1 MKFVH
6 LLKVDPNAN
15 NNKYYKMTEKSD
27 GTFIVEF
34 GREGSSPQ
42 TRSYSMR
49 KWNSKY
55 NEKVKSGYK
64 DITEFV
70 TLLKTED
77 AKLTDD
83 TRVNRVLEKL
93 LSASRNAFS
102 QTYRVSASSVT
113 HAQIQEAQRLINLIT
128 VLTRGSQDMDKI
140 NQTFVELWHVIPR
153 SLKNVRDALPKNIT
167 QAITM
172 LGDEQD
178 SIDNANVQK
187 AFVQNEESVG
197 LLDNLA
203 VSLEFVSSYDETL
216 SELCSGI
223 KYTIDVFKLRKP
235 ELEQRFVSFVN
246 KASDKTTALRFHGTR
261 WKNGMAILQTGLK
274 ILGSRSSTYSGSM
287 LGDAIYTSRDFN
299 KSYPGYSDG
308 LVLVLDTHIGKA
320 LNVNSSEHI
329 RHYSFEELQRLGYH
343 SVNAEPG
350 VHTGWVTLQK
360 HEQTIYHQDQH
371 NFKYLISVN
380 N

>member
-6 LLKVDPNAN
+6 LLKVDPKEN
-15 NNKYYKMTEKSD
+15 NNKYYRLTEKND

-49 KWNSKY
+49 KWDSKY

-153 SLKNVRDALPKNIT
+153 SLKDVRDALPKNIT

-172 LGDEQD
+172 LGEEQD
-178 SIDNANVQK
+178 SIDNANVQQ
-187 AFVQNEESVG
+187 AFVQNDESVG
-197 LLDNLA
+197 LLDNLG
-203 VSLEFVSSYDETL
+203 VSLEFASSHDEAL

-223 KYTIDVFKLRKP
+223 KHNIDVFKLRKP

-320 LNVNSSEHI
+320 FNVNSSNHI

-350 VHTGWVTLQK
+350 IHTGWVTLQK